1 VENGAEDIASA
12 NIDDMLLNN
21 DTLTMAGLI
30 GGMIVMTLTIMDY
43 LIKFHDRFK
52 EGKDTPPETIEP
64 PRVRREESKPDI
76 SVSIPKR
83 KRPDWKVRPAL
94 PFLLYR
100 ELLIIIPTGV
110 LLNYLGLML
119 SIRFHSILYLDM
131 TGTAMVAFLL
141 GPWWGAVTAL
151 LSSSL
156 VNWLAYPGEGAE
168 AAVFPWVLVNMTGG
182 FLWGFLA
189 QQIRFR
195 KYLRTAHTSSM
206 SHIWFL
212 SLFGVV
218 GAAVMSLPGSALQ
231 LALGQHQALALDQE
245 LRTILEQTFTSWETG
260 MEHSLN
266 PVLGAAWA
274 STVVSVTLSILE
286 HFFRYLPDKTVSVA
300 IAMIVVKYGFPL
312 FEQELI
318 HGGPNKDYL
327 RDNHTS
333 PLLLG
338 TLYTPVF
345 LVFMTV
351 DLYNFVDN
359 WILWSAPW
367 VVILAGYLS
376 MKYFGPADDDAYD
389 AAVLRAA
396 RYNRALKPL
405 EREPAH
411 NFCRRLTLAILI
423 ASATFVVCLPL
434 VLRNFSDVA
443 LNFLC
448 VVYGFLLAVHVVHVA
463 IAQNISATRADG

>member
-1 VENGAEDIASA
+1 VRLQGYEQMPLSNE
-12 NIDDMLLNN
+12 
-21 DTLTMAGLI
+21 TLTMAGLI

-43 LIKFHDRFK
+43 VIKFHDRFK
-52 EGKDTPPETIEP
+52 EGKEASPEKVEPTRERRSDPKADIPIPTP
-64 PRVRREESKPDI
+64 KG
-76 SVSIPKR
+76 
-83 KRPDWKVRPAL
+83 KRPDWKFRPAF

-100 ELLIIIPTGV
+100 ELLIIIPAGV

-141 GPWWGAVTAL
+141 GPWWGSVTAL

-156 VNWLAYPGEGAE
+156 VNWLAYPGEGAD

-182 FLWGFLA
+182 LLWGILA
-189 QQIRFR
+189 QKARFR
-195 KYLRTAHTSSM
+195 KYLRTAHTSSL

-212 SLFGVV
+212 SVFGIL
-218 GAAVMSLPGSALQ
+218 GAAVMSLPGAALQ
-231 LALGQHQALALDQE
+231 MALGQQQALALDQE
-245 LRTILEQTFTSWETG
+245 LRTILEQTLTRWETG

-266 PVLGAAWA
+266 PFFGAAW
-274 STVVSVTLSILE
+274 TTTIVGGTLSVLE

-318 HGGPNKDYL
+318 HGGPTKSHF
-327 RDNHTS
+327 RDNQTS

-338 TLYTPVF
+338 VLYTPVY

-351 DLYNFVDN
+351 DLYHFPDN

-367 VVILAGYLS
+367 GIILAGFVYL
-376 MKYFGPADDDAYD
+376 KYFGPDNDEAYD
-389 AAVLRAA
+389 AAVLRAS
-396 RYNRALKPL
+396 RYSRALKPL

-423 ASATFVVCLPL
+423 ASAVFVICLPL
-434 VLRNFSDVA
+434 VLRNFSDIA

-448 VVYGFLLAVHVVHVA
+448 VVYGFLLAVHVIRVA
-463 IAQNISATRADG
+463 IAQNISAARADG

>member
-1 VENGAEDIASA
+1 MDHMPLSYDSI
-12 NIDDMLLNN
+12 
-21 DTLTMAGLI
+21 TMVGFI

-52 EGKDTPPETIEP
+52 EGKEATSEKPDP
-64 PRVRREESKPDI
+64 PRTRRETSKPDI
-76 SVSIPKR
+76 PVSTPPNPLQ
-83 KRPDWKVRPAL
+83 KRPDWRFRPAF

-100 ELLIIIPTGV
+100 ELLIIIPAGV

-156 VNWLAYPGEGAE
+156 VNWLTYPGEGAE
-168 AAVFPWVLVNMTGG
+168 AAVFPWGLVNMTGG
-182 FLWGFLA
+182 FLWGVLA
-189 QQIRFR
+189 QQTRFR

-206 SHIWFL
+206 SHMWFL
-212 SLFGVV
+212 SMFGVC

-231 LALGQHQALALDQE
+231 LALGPHQALALDQE
-245 LRTILEQTFTSWETG
+245 IRSILEQTLTHWEVG
-260 MEHSLN
+260 LEHSLN
-266 PVLGAAWA
+266 PFFGAAWA
-274 STVVSVTLSILE
+274 STIVSATLSVLE
-286 HFFRYLPDKTVSVA
+286 HFFRYLPDKTISVA

-318 HGGPNKDYL
+318 HGGPNKDY
-327 RDNHTS
+327 RQDNHTS

-338 TLYTPVF
+338 ILYTPVY

-351 DLYNFVDN
+351 DLYDFVDN
-359 WILWSAPW
+359 WMLWSSPW
-367 VVILAGYLS
+367 ILIVAGYVYL
-376 MKYFGPADDDAYD
+376 KYFGPADDEAYD
-389 AAVLRAA
+389 AAVSRAA
-396 RYNRALKPL
+396 RYSKALKPL

-423 ASATFVVCLPL
+423 ASATFVICLPL

-463 IAQNISATRADG
+463 IAQNISAARADG

>member
-1 VENGAEDIASA
+1 MDYMSLTTDN
-12 NIDDMLLNN
+12 L
-21 DTLTMAGLI
+21 TLVGFI

-52 EGKDTPPETIEP
+52 EGKEAQPEKP
-64 PRVRREESKPDI
+64 DRPRKRREEPKPEV
-76 SVSIPKR
+76 SVSMPKV
-83 KRPDWKVRPAL
+83 KRPDWRFRPAL

-100 ELLIIIPTGV
+100 ELLIIIPAGV

-119 SIRFHSILYLDM
+119 SLRFHSILYLDM

-168 AAVFPWVLVNMTGG
+168 AAIFPWVLVNMTGG
-182 FLWGFLA
+182 FLWGMLA
-189 QQIRFR
+189 HQTRFR

-212 SLFGVV
+212 SMFGVL
-218 GAAVMSLPGSALQ
+218 GAAIMSLPGSALQ
-231 LALGQHQALALDQE
+231 MALGQHQALALDQE
-245 LRTILEQTFTSWETG
+245 LRSILEQTMTHWEAG

-266 PVLGAAWA
+266 PFLGAAWA
-274 STVVSVTLSILE
+274 STVVSGTLSVLE

-312 FEQELI
+312 FEEELI
-318 HGGPNKDYL
+318 HGGPTKDY
-327 RDNHTS
+327 RQDNHTS

-338 TLYTPVF
+338 ILYTPVY
-345 LVFMTV
+345 LAFMTV
-351 DLYNFVDN
+351 DLYEFVDN
-359 WILWSAPW
+359 WILWSSPW
-367 VVILAGYLS
+367 VLIVAGYVYL
-376 MKYFGPADDDAYD
+376 KYFGPTDDDAFD
-389 AAVLRAA
+389 AAMLRAA
-396 RYNRALKPL
+396 RYSLALKPL

-423 ASATFVVCLPL
+423 ASAAFVICLPL

-463 IAQNISATRADG
+463 IAQNISAARADE